1 MTFKFKILNTNS
13 WPQIKKKKKKKK
25 KRKPVIG
32 ARFKTFQMVYY
43 MTYNNLIEC
52 MCKSKN

>member
-1 MTFKFKILNTNS
+1 MTFKFKTLYTNL
-13 WPQIKKKKKKKK
+13 WPQIKKKKKKK
-25 KRKPVIG
+25 RKTTIG

-43 MTYNNLIEC
+43 ITYNNLIEY